1 MTPAILK
8 MKILQLHA
16 TDQIHLAFRSHVDKV
31 VNGKEKITHP
41 TSRQCPFCKK
51 KFPKSVEN
59 MNKNTK
65 ICAPREGITY
75 TFDNGDIISFQDN
88 FKNMENVP
96 FAVYFDFE
104 TTASNAVFL
113 TQKCMLC
120 PTVRHMLSTLV

>member
-1 MTPAILK
+1 MS
-8 MKILQLHA
+8 ILQ
-16 TDQIHLAFRSHVDKV
+16 
-31 VNGKEKITHP
+31 
-41 TSRQCPFCKK
+41 K

-59 MNKNTK
+59 MNKDTK
-65 ICAPREGITY
+65 ICAVREGITY

-104 TTASNAVFL
+104 TIASNAAFL

-120 PTVRHMLSTLV
+120 PTV